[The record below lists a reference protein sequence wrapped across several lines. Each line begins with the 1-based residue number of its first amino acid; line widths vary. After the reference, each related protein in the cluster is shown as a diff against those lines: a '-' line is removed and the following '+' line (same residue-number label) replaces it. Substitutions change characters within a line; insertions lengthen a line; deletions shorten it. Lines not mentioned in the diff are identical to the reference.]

1 MRERFIAIALGAAA
15 FLALNVAPAL
25 AIYRPGH

>member
-1 MRERFIAIALGAAA
+1 MRKRALFIALTVSA
-15 FLALNVAPAL
+15 FLAVNMAPAL